1 MSQPM
6 RQTSHEPVPQAP
18 VIGQQLGLTRATGP
32 TLHARALQQKLARSV
47 AQAAQAAQA
56 PTDRLPLG
64 TRMLVIA
71 SLASLLWAAIGATVW
86 TVLR

>member
-6 RQTSHEPVPQAP
+6 RQTSHDPVPQAP

-47 AQAAQAAQA
+47 AQAAQA

-64 TRMLVIA
+64 TRILVIA

>member
-6 RQTSHEPVPQAP
+6 RQPSHDPVPQASAIDRQP
-18 VIGQQLGLTRATGP
+18 GLTRMTGP
-32 TLHARALQQKLARSV
+32 TLHARALQQQLARSV
-47 AQAAQAAQA
+47 AQAAQA
-56 PTDRLPLG
+56 PTDRLPLAA
-64 TRMLVIA
+64 RMLIIT

>member
-47 AQAAQAAQA
+47 AKAAQA
-56 PTDRLPLG
+56 PTDRLSLG
-64 TRMLVIA
+64 TRVLVIA

>member
-6 RQTSHEPVPQAP
+6 RHPSHDPVPQASAIDRQP
-18 VIGQQLGLTRATGP
+18 GLTRMTGP
-32 TLHARALQQKLARSV
+32 TLHARALQQQLARSV
-47 AQAAQAAQA
+47 AQAAEA

-64 TRMLVIA
+64 TRVLVIA